1 MHARNF
7 RARHRHLLWKRPWTL
22 SVASLSRQPTR
33 QLTDVSSLPL
43 AKLLGDRELKDVVNP
58 RLFAL

>member
-1 MHARNF
+1 MAGRW
-7 RARHRHLLWKRPWTL
+7 RKLSCTSTSIV

-33 QLTDVSSLPL
+33 QVTDVGSLL
-43 AKLLGDRELKDVVNP
+43 LVKLLGDRELKDVVNP